1 MYDSTGRTC
10 NRIAQSGN
18 FVYVAREMTSKWL
31 FPTLA
36 YVVALGALGVTS
48 KLALRTLSWQDVLVW
63 TTIGYIFT
71 STFLLATGQAGI
83 KFEANTWWAV
93 ASAALAISALI
104 FLYVALGTG
113 QASKVIPV
121 SAAYPAITLVLSAI
135 FLSESF
141 TLPKIGGIA
150 LVVAGVVV
158 LTSVD

>member
-1 MYDSTGRTC
+1 MYDSTGRSFTLV
-10 NRIAQSGN
+10 AQSRN
-18 FVYVAREMTSKWL
+18 FVYLARGMTSKWL
-31 FPTLA
+31 LPTLG
-36 YVVALGALGVTS
+36 YVLVLGALGVTS

-71 STFLLATGQAGI
+71 SILLLATGQAGI
-83 KFEANTWWAV
+83 KFENNTWWAI

-104 FLYVALGTG
+104 FLYIALGTG

-121 SAAYPAITLVLSAI
+121 SASYPAITLILSAI

-141 TLPKIGGIA
+141 TLAKAGGVA
-150 LVVAGVVV
+150 LVVIGVVV